1 MYRCLANKQD
11 HHSHPFT
18 ILSHIQH
25 KISLQQQDLKE
36 AKRIAN
42 FQGFWFFWL
51 LLALNSLHMDILNPE
66 ILHSLGAAKQIPLGN
81 AWLYTAVS

>member
-1 MYRCLANKQD
+1 MYRCFAYKQD

-42 FQGFWFFWL
+42 FQGFWFFWI
-51 LLALNSLHMDILNPE
+51 LLALNSLHMDILKPE
-66 ILHSLGAAKQIPLGN
+66 IAAKQIPLGN